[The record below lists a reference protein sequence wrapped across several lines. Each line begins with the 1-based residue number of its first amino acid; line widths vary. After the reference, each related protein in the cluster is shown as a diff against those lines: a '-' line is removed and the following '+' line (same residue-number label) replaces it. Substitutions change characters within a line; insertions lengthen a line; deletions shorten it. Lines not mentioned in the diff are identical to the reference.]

1 MKFLD
6 KLQTLS
12 TKAILFVIAP
22 ILAVSIGVI
31 GVLFVLELLGVL

>member
-6 KLQTLS
+6 KIQTLS

-22 ILAVSIGVI
+22 ILVFSVGVI
-31 GVLFVLELLGVL
+31 GVLFILELLGVL